1 MNMNMQST
9 YTNWYERGG
18 ECFRYVATHWNIDA
32 AKAILKSKPRE
43 SKAIDVEEWA
53 QLLSKETVTERDKD
67 GNPCAWKRQAGV
79 AFNRENSEAEPSP
92 LDLGVPV
99 IMIQFDD
106 GCVLVIDGW
115 HRIARAQHLGVKT
128 LPAVLLDKEES
139 RWVRE

>member
-1 MNMNMQST
+1 MQST

-18 ECFRYVATHWNIDA
+18 ECFRYLATRFNIDT

-43 SKAIDVEEWA
+43 SKAISVEEWA
-53 QLLSKETVTERDKD
+53 QLLSGEEIVTERDKD
-67 GNPCAWKRQAGV
+67 GNPCAWEARWGIAV
-79 AFNRENSEAEPSP
+79 NREKSEAEPST

-99 IMIQFDD
+99 IAIQFDS

-139 RWVRE
+139 SRVRE